1 MFNKE
6 EISVGAAKL
15 AVQTFASLV
24 LNLSPVNPD
33 QAQGFVGKYED
44 SHDGKV
50 KRFFVS
56 HNQIIHIYS
65 SVNRFMRDLSYDT
78 SVVKRDV
85 EGNPYLCFEKEH
97 NGMRFGRRIYLSP
110 GMETIFD
117 IPLSGGKW

>member
-33 QAQGFVGKYED
+33 QAQGFIGTYED
-44 SHDGKV
+44 SDGKI
-50 KRFFVS
+50 KQFFVS
-56 HNQIIHIYS
+56 HRQIIHIYS
-65 SVNRFMRDLSYDT
+65 SINRFMRDLNYDT
-78 SVVKRDV
+78 NVIKRDV
-85 EGNPYLCFEKEH
+85 EGSPYMCFEKEH

-117 IPLSGGKW
+117 IPLTGGKW